1 MYNHVGIQGRLT
13 ADPELR
19 YTQSGTAI
27 ATFTLA
33 CDDGAKTASGEK
45 ITHFIDCVAWRGGAE
60 FVSKYFSKGDM
71 MIADGKL
78 TTRNYEDKN
87 GNRRKA
93 VDVSVFNISFCGKRN
108 DWGNQA
114 GQTAQDDG
122 GAEGFTEIPD
132 SNLPF

>member
-13 ADPELR
+13 ADPDLR
-19 YTQSGTAI
+19 YTQSNTAV

-33 CDDGAKTASGEK
+33 CDDSAKTASGEK

-93 VDVSVFNISFCGKRN
+93 TEVNVYNVNFCGAKRDSQN
-108 DWGNQA
+108 
-114 GQTAQDDG
+114 GQTYREPDTP
-122 GAEGFTEIPD
+122 EGFVEIPEG
-132 SNLPF
+132 NLPF